1 MSVVADELRRLEE
14 DRCMAE
20 TMWRPVQRAIAAQLG
35 DEADLSLVG
44 ELVFEIERKYASRA
58 VPGLVSD
65 PTSGTRSVPQGGFSA
80 FERSVRR
87 VRSAAMVR
95 SMGLQLRE
103 HLRLCDP
110 ATDAA
115 RISKLRR
122 SVGVTARMHNV
133 SDAVAPGDRCVM
145 VTLTYAGTNADWKPD
160 HVSMFI
166 RHVRQWLNR
175 RDVRFRYVWVAELQK
190 RGVIHYHVAIWL
202 PAGVDLPKPDNCG
215 WWPHGMTRIET
226 ARAAVP
232 YLMKYLSKGGTADRY
247 RLPRSARSYGGGGL
261 EATMRLAR
269 RWLGLPSFVRARAD
283 VAESAGWKRAEGGG
297 WMDPDGVIWA
307 SEYERVYAG
316 DRWALERVLDHGR
329 PFEADGPFSW
339 IKGATCSGN

>member
-1 MSVVADELRRLEE
+1 VSVVADELRRLEE

-20 TMWRPVQRAIAAQLG
+20 TMWRPIQRAIAHAVG
-35 DEADLSLVG
+35 YEADASLAA
-44 ELVFEIERKYASRA
+44 ELVFERAREYASRA

-65 PTSGTRSVPQGGFSA
+65 PTSGTRSVN
-80 FERSVRR
+80 R
-87 VRSAAMVR
+87 VRSAALVK
-95 SMGLQLRE
+95 SMGLELRE

-110 ATDAA
+110 STDAG
-115 RISKLRR
+115 RIAKLRR

-160 HVSMFI
+160 HVSSFI

-202 PAGVDLPKPDNCG
+202 PAGIDLPKPDNCG

-283 VAESAGWKRAEGGG
+283 VEQSEGWKRAPGGG
-297 WMDPDGVIWA
+297 WVDPDGQIWA
-307 SEYERVYAG
+307 SEFARVFAG
-316 DRWALERVLDHGR
+316 DRWALEKVLDHGR

-339 IKGATCSGN
+339 LTQ

>member
-1 MSVVADELRRLEE
+1 VSVVADELRRLEE

-35 DEADLSLVG
+35 DEADASLAA
-44 ELVFEIERKYASRA
+44 ELVFERARDYASRA

-65 PTSGTRSVPQGGFSA
+65 PTSGTRSVNRF
-80 FERSVRR
+80 
-87 VRSAAMVR
+87 RSA
-95 SMGLQLRE
+95 GLAKSSAAGLRD

-115 RISKLRR
+115 RIAKLRR

-283 VAESAGWKRAEGGG
+283 VAESAAWKRAQGGG
-297 WMDPDGVIWA
+297 WMDADGVIWP
-307 SEYERVYAG
+307 SEFQRVYAG

-339 IKGATCSGN
+339 VPA

>member
-1 MSVVADELRRLEE
+1 MSVIADELRRLEVDALMLE
-14 DRCMAE
+14 VMG
-20 TMWRPVQRAIAAQLG
+20 RPIVRACAGALGEWADPDIAR
-35 DEADLSLVG
+35 
-44 ELVFEIERKYASRA
+44 ELAYECARDYESARTA
-58 VPGLVSD
+58 VAGLVSD
-65 PTSGTRSVPQGGFSA
+65 PTSDTRSVS
-80 FERSVRR
+80 R
-87 VRSAAMVR
+87 VRS
-95 SMGLQLRE
+95 GLIATGLSEALRD
-103 HLRLCDP
+103 HLRVVDP
-110 ATDAA
+110 STDAG
-115 RISKLRR
+115 RIAKLRR

-133 SDAVAPGDRCVM
+133 SDAVAPGDRCCM
-145 VTLTYAGTNADWKPD
+145 VTLTYAGTNADWQPR
-160 HVSMFI
+160 HVSEFI
-166 RHVRQWLNR
+166 KHARQWLQR

-202 PAGVDLPKPDNCG
+202 PAGINLPKPDQCG

-283 VAESAGWKRAEGGG
+283 VAQSAGWKRAAGGG
-297 WMDPDGVIWA
+297 WCDPDGVIWP
-307 SEYERVYAG
+307 SEFERVYAG
-316 DRWALERVLDHGR
+316 DRWALEKVLDHGR

-339 IKGATCSGN
+339 IDKGASCSVH